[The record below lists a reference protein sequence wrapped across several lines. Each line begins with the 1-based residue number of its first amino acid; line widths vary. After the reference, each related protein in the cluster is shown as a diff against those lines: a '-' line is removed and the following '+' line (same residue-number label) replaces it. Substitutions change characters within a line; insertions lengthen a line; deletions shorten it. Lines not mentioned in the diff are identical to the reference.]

1 MITGIAANTPN
12 HAKQSQPDDRCTLR
26 CTLRCTTPRSNTSPR
41 IACSLSSRIAASI
54 TALAERIATAAEN
67 HRALAERLITAGGI
81 LLILIIYGL
90 AALGD

>member
-12 HAKQSQPDDRCTLR
+12 HAKQSQPDDR

>member
-1 MITGIAANTPN
+1 MITGIAVNAPN

-26 CTLRCTTPRSNTSPR
+26 CTAPRSNTSP
-41 IACSLSSRIAASI
+41 RIAASI

-67 HRALAERLITAGGI
+67 HRALAERLITAGGL

>member
-1 MITGIAANTPN
+1 MITGIAANAPN

-26 CTLRCTTPRSNTSPR
+26 CTLRCTAPRSNTSP
-41 IACSLSSRIAASI
+41 RIAASI

-67 HRALAERLITAGGI
+67 HRAQAERLITAGGV